1 VQDKKNRKKLK
12 KAKIKQYRVKI
23 KESEAVDDHLTPFTE
38 WTTYSKNGL
47 VAKLNFYKSS
57 IMSQEL
63 HEWAF
68 LLLKKNMKEIY
79 EKVDYWSDTEKQAEL
94 KDNAARFIV
103 VTNTTTSI
111 PVAFVHFRFLIEMCN
126 KLALYCY
133 EIQLDSSV
141 QRKGLGK
148 HLMQLLE
155 VIAKLHKYDWIIL
168 TVFKSNYI
176 PY

>member
-1 VQDKKNRKKLK
+1 M
-12 KAKIKQYRVKI
+12 
-23 KESEAVDDHLTPFTE
+23 
-38 WTTYSKNGL
+38 NGL
-47 VAKLNFYKSS
+47 FYYS
-57 IMSQEL
+57 
-63 HEWAF
+63 
-68 LLLKKNMKEIY
+68 KKNMKEIY

-168 TVFKSNYI
+168 TVFKINTNAITFYKNLGFKIDEISPSACGESTA
-176 PY
+176 PYEILSVKII